1 MRAAWLKRI
10 DLETFEHER
19 LELPADEAEVS
30 VGRTKHNTIAI
41 SAVHVSREHCVLVR
55 TEAGWVVEDRNS
67 SSGTWINGHRTTRA
81 RLVHGDVIDLYG
93 TLLVFLDRLEHRD
106 SDAEAALD
114 RAPHDP
120 GAVLVWADRLIEH
133 ADPLGEQLMTGVVD
147 PACLEGLAPLCDAGR
162 VELDW
167 RGGLVERARVR
178 CTSDATFQD
187 VDLLGRLMSLR
198 VCRWLRELT
207 VDLCTWTMP
216 ASSRLQSDAAA
227 ALRGLLSG
235 AELPALET
243 LSLGYLSTP
252 LPASHFREALLDRLP
267 ARFPLLKTAPVD
279 VLPLV
284 RHAWLELDRRS
295 AEVEFQYVGPHEGG
309 RIPLHTG
316 VWVGG
321 ATPTRLRAIAP
332 GVRREGVRES
342 FLIRQEAPQW
352 CLVPVEHGVL
362 LNGRPAVSTR
372 LLPGDV
378 IEEPRGTRFRFIVRV
393 EPSLRRQHTPVVVK
407 PASWTGPGEQS

>member
-1 MRAAWLKRI
+1 MSRAWLKRI
-10 DLETFEHER
+10 DLETFESER
-19 LELPADEAEVS
+19 LELPAEGDEVS
-30 VGRTKHNTIAI
+30 VGRTKQNAIAI
-41 SAVHVSREHCVLVR
+41 SSGHVAREHCVLVR
-55 TEAGWVVEDRNS
+55 TASGWVVEDRNS

-81 RLVHGDVIDLYG
+81 RLAHGDVIDLYG
-93 TLLVFLDRLEHRD
+93 ALLVFLDRLEHRAPE
-106 SDAEAALD
+106 AEAALD
-114 RAPHDP
+114 RTPHDR
-120 GAVLVWADRLIEH
+120 GAVLVWADRLGEH
-133 ADPLGEQLMTGVVD
+133 GDPLGAQLMTGVVD
-147 PACLEGLAPLCDAGR
+147 PACLEGLAPLCEAGR

-187 VDLLGRLMSLR
+187 VDLLGRLVSLR
-198 VCRWLRELT
+198 VCRWLTDLT

-235 AELPALET
+235 AELPALEA

-267 ARFPLLKTAPVD
+267 ARFPLLKTPPVD

-284 RHAWLELDRRS
+284 RHAWLEVERRS
-295 AEVEFQYVGPHEGG
+295 AEVEFQHVGPQEGG

-378 IEEPRGTRFRFIVRV
+378 IEEPRGTRFRFVVRV
-393 EPSLRRQHTPVVVK
+393 EPSPRQQHTPLVVRGTSPAGRK
-407 PASWTGPGEQS
+407 P

>member
-1 MRAAWLKRI
+1 VTPAWLKRV
-10 DLETFEHER
+10 DLETFESER
-19 LELPADEAEVS
+19 LELPDDADRVS
-30 VGRTKHNTIAI
+30 IGRTKQNAI
-41 SAVHVSREHCVLVR
+41 SISAQQVARVHCVLVR
-55 TEAGWVVEDRNS
+55 GPDGWTVEDRNS

-93 TLLVFLDRLEHRD
+93 TLLVFLDRVEHRD
-106 SDAEAALD
+106 PDAEGALD
-114 RAPHDP
+114 QTPHDP
-120 GAVLVWADRLIEH
+120 HARQVWADRLSERG
-133 ADPLGEQLMTGVVD
+133 DGLGEQLTTGVVD
-147 PACLEGLAPLCDAGR
+147 AACLEGLAPLCKAGR

-167 RGGLVERARVR
+167 RAGLVEHARVR

-187 VDLLGRLMSLR
+187 VDLLGRLASLR
-198 VCRWLRELT
+198 VCRWLRTLT

-216 ASSRLQSDAAA
+216 TPSRLQSDAAA

-235 AELPALET
+235 AEFPALEA

-252 LPASHFREALLDRLP
+252 LPASHFREALLDRLS
-267 ARFPLLKTAPVD
+267 ARFPRLQTAPVE

-284 RHAWLELDRRS
+284 RHAWLEVERRS
-295 AEVEFQYVGPHEGG
+295 QAVQFEIIGPHEGG

-321 ATPTRLRAIAP
+321 ATPTRLRAMAP
-332 GVRREGVRES
+332 GVRREGVRET
-342 FLIRQEAPQW
+342 FMIRQEAPQW

-362 LNGRPAVSTR
+362 LNGRPAVPTR

-378 IEEPRGTRFRFIVRV
+378 IEEPRGTRFRFVVRV
-393 EPSLRRQHTPVVVK
+393 EPSLRLH
-407 PASWTGPGEQS
+407 ASGLQRPGP